1 MALIPILDAAG
12 NIIRDSGGIPIYV
25 YYDGPGNSS
34 GRVVDIPEESRDAE
48 VDEE

>member
-25 YYDGPGNSS
+25 YYEGPHSS
-34 GRVVDIPEESRDAE
+34 RVVEVPPDDRMADVEPED
-48 VDEE
+48 